1 MLRILMQVC
10 KQKTASKIDALYS
23 DAGMQAENCL
33 IIFILFFIKNKS
45 YDTLVT
51 VKLKLSVN

>member
-1 MLRILMQVC
+1 MKKNI
-10 KQKTASKIDALYS
+10 KIDALHS